1 MSGAPLVETVSRDVD
16 DPFFGPPYIDED
28 GWEDTGVR
36 HRYVHGGFEGTDTRF
51 AFCFPEAEHY
61 SGRFVQ
67 FLEGGP
73 GGHEGKEAHPDEFV
87 AHFLELATSLGA
99 YFIECNTGHIGADQ
113 GPDDRTISAFRAN
126 AQSARYARVLA
137 EEMYGSAPHHG
148 YLLGGS
154 SGGLRAIFGL
164 EHVYD
169 VWDGAVPFVVGPLTS
184 FTVGYSMP
192 LPRMVNAGGTLAL
205 LSPESKKAVLDGA
218 EPGGGDPLSGL
229 DQVEREAVDALFKSG
244 FQRQG
249 LFQYAGQSTLALIVP
264 TWIMMPF
271 ARDPRYLE
279 DFWTV
284 PGYAGADGE
293 LALKLIDAKATVTK
307 ILTVDELIASGITE
321 HPLAVTFGATAYGM
335 ADMGR
340 GLVSQ
345 DGWPADSLLAHLVVR
360 SGKAVGSE
368 LTCWGTFGD
377 VLVVGGGAEL
387 APGDEVTI
395 DNRRFLAAALY
406 YRYQSKREAAGLDG
420 MMRSG
425 QTSAGYLPTGMSGR
439 FFGKMIMFNATLD
452 VMAPTGGAVLYD
464 EMVHEAYGHEVH
476 SKFRL
481 WWVDNSCHTGLP
493 MGPLGPPAL
502 ESRAVTYGGV
512 MQEAL
517 RSVIEWVE
525 EGVDPAPSTAYR
537 VEDGQVVLA
546 PSAAERQG
554 VQPVATAT
562 VNGAVRAEVRAGSPV
577 SFEVRAEAPPR
588 GGTIIGVA
596 WDFDGSGKFA
606 FEHDGIDGSSAS
618 VKLATTHT
626 FDTPGTYFPAVR
638 VVSERDGKLD
648 ARLFRIEN
656 LDRVRIVVT

>member
-1 MSGAPLVETVSRDVD
+1 LRRPRVSD
-16 DPFFGPPYIDED
+16 DPFFGPPFVDED
-28 GWEDTGVR
+28 GWEDEGVR

-51 AFCFPEAEHY
+51 AFYFPEAEY
-61 SGRFVQ
+61 YKGRFIQ

-73 GGHEGKEAHPDEFV
+73 GGHEGKEAHPKEFV
-87 AHFLELATSLGA
+87 VHFLELATSLGA
-99 YFIECNTGHIGADQ
+99 YFVECNTGHIGPDQ
-113 GPDDRTISAFRAN
+113 GPDDRTISAYRAN

-137 EEMYGSAPHHG
+137 KEMYGSAPHHG

-205 LSPESKKAVLDGA
+205 LSPESKKTVLDA
-218 EPGGGDPLSGL
+218 TEPGGGDPLAGL
-229 DQVEREAVDALFKSG
+229 DEVEREAVDALFKSG
-244 FQRQG
+244 FQREAM
-249 LFQYAGQSTLALIVP
+249 FQYAGNSTLTLIVP
-264 TWIMMPF
+264 TWIMMSI
-271 ARDPRYLE
+271 ARDLRYLD

-293 LALKLIDAKATVTK
+293 LALKVIDAKATVSK
-307 ILTVDELIASGITE
+307 IFTVDELIASGITE
-321 HPLAVTFGATAYGM
+321 HPMAFTFGTTAYGM

-340 GLVSQ
+340 GLVSEE
-345 DGWPADSLLAHLVVR
+345 GWPADTLLAQLTVV
-360 SGKAVGSE
+360 SGKAAGSE

-395 DNRRFLAAALY
+395 DNRRFLAAAFY
-406 YRYQSKREAAGLDG
+406 YRYQAKREAAGVDG
-420 MMRSG
+420 MTQSG

-439 FFGKMIMFNATLD
+439 FHGKMIMFNATLD
-452 VMAPTGGAVLYD
+452 VMAPTGGAILYD
-464 EMVHEAYGHEVH
+464 EMVREAYGDRTE

-512 MQEAL
+512 MQEAV
-517 RSVIEWVE
+517 RSLIEWVE
-525 EGVDPAPSTAYR
+525 EGVDPAPSTVYR
-537 VEDGQVVLA
+537 CEDGQIVLA
-546 PSAAERQG
+546 PTATERQG
-554 VQPVATAT
+554 VQAVALAKA
-562 VNGAVRAEVRAGSPV
+562 NGGRRAEVKAGEPV
-577 SFEVRAEAPPR
+577 TFELLAEAPPR
-588 GGTIIGVA
+588 GGKIIEIS
-596 WDFDGSGKFA
+596 WDFDGSGQFD
-606 FEHDGIDGSSAS
+606 FTHEGVDGSSQS
-618 VKLATTHT
+618 VTLTTTHA
-626 FDTPGTYFPAVR
+626 FAEAGTYFPAVR
-638 VVSERDGKLD
+638 VISERDGHVDAKLG
-648 ARLFRIEN
+648 RMEN
-656 LDRVRIVVT
+656 LDRVRVVVG